1 METRLALL
9 ESEAMQL
16 SASERASLAQALI
29 ASLDED
35 SEIEETWITEA
46 PRRDAEMSNG
56 QASGVSMADVFT
68 KIRSSLM
75 AEVSV

>member
-1 METRLALL
+1 MGTRLELL

-35 SEIEETWITEA
+35 SEIEEAWIAEA
-46 PRRDAEMSNG
+46 QRRDAAMNNG
-56 QASGVSMADVFT
+56 QASGVSMAYVFT
-68 KIRSSLM
+68 KIRSSLK
-75 AEVSV
+75 